1 MIVVGLISEPIPKTK
16 AAARIDFFF
25 KCAMPKYK
33 RKKPIIKTTA
43 NSKSTIISP
52 VSIILEVEM
61 ELKNPVTRLA
71 EYFFVSIKANSAV
84 NTGMQA
90 PITTCD
96 HKIETGA
103 VPVYSKRA

>member
-1 MIVVGLISEPIPKTK
+1 
-16 AAARIDFFF
+16 
-25 KCAMPKYK
+25 
-33 RKKPIIKTTA
+33 
-43 NSKSTIISP
+43 
-52 VSIILEVEM
+52 M